1 MGDECKEL
9 PEDCWEIVFRHLTQP
24 SQWASVSLACK
35 QFLFMSNR
43 LRPSIKISSTSLGM
57 IHGGLPRILRR
68 FYGLQEIDLHK
79 FHGNLARP
87 LADIAR
93 SGLQLRA
100 LSIQGQMALPTEA
113 IIQLGKSCENSLR
126 SLNCSRIHLLRDE
139 DLATIAEAFPNLEQ
153 LDISYTAALR
163 PLHDV
168 SITDAGIEA
177 LAGQLQCLKILNV
190 SGNYFLS
197 DAALFA
203 LSWGCRHLQELI
215 LFDCPLI
222 SDIGLEMIAS
232 QCPQLTSLAVNGGRI
247 SQSAI
252 KSFASTTSLQCLD
265 LSLLHISDEL
275 LLSLAELKLTR
286 LILARCKGMTLA
298 GILGL
303 SRLCPNLVHLNL
315 EGAHCLTDEI
325 MEVIVQR
332 LPNLTYLCLN
342 YCSLLTDSTFFCL
355 LKNCKNLV
363 ELEMESTG
371 LGWGMNSSM
380 APGQKCCKL
389 QSLKI
394 AWNKPVGDVTLKCIA
409 ILCPRLVSLDV
420 SHCLLVTDNG
430 LRAISKGC
438 LELKKLVLKGC
449 RQVMSLGIE
458 GFEGFRNLEQ
468 LQVEGSG
475 FTDPGLMGVGRS
487 CRCLLRLGLEGCSRV
502 TESGL
507 KKVMEDCRLLRRVN
521 LKDCKCVN
529 VDALAWMVFYRPS
542 LRKLVPPSSCVSEG
556 QKALLSRHGCEV
568 FRL

>member
-163 PLHDV
+163 PLHD
-168 SITDAGIEA
+168 
-177 LAGQLQCLKILNV
+177 
-190 SGNYFLS
+190 
-197 DAALFA
+197 
-203 LSWGCRHLQELI
+203 
-215 LFDCPLI
+215 
-222 SDIGLEMIAS
+222 
-232 QCPQLTSLAVNGGRI
+232 TSARAYIVRLI

-521 LKDCKCVN
+521 LKDCKCV
-529 VDALAWMVFYRPS
+529 VGR
-542 LRKLVPPSSCVSEG
+542 E
-556 QKALLSRHGCEV
+556 
-568 FRL
+568 RL